1 MENSDNIYF
10 ELQKHLDKQAVG
22 FPATQSGVE
31 IRILKELFN
40 PEQARLAL
48 HVNYQP
54 QSAKDIFNRLKGSG
68 LSLEKVQGM
77 LEAMV
82 NNGAI
87 SSRERNGTEQYFTIP
102 LLIGIVELHGHNS
115 TPQFGKDFAEYM
127 GGEFG
132 KVYAKTKVSQMRTVP
147 VEKSILVEQHVTTYD
162 DIRAVINSTDGPITV
177 GRCMCREGAK
187 HKGHPCQATSRME
200 TCMTFGDWARL
211 AVNSGRA
218 KAITRQEALEITRQN
233 EEDGLVLQPNN
244 YQKIDF
250 ICACCG
256 CCCGVL
262 SRLKHMPKP
271 AEFWSHNFY
280 AEVNAELCSGC
291 GTCAG
296 KCQVNAA
303 KIDQQTGLSSIN
315 LERCI
320 GCGNC
325 VAACPSQSLRLV
337 KVEKETAPPEDS
349 AGLLKILVENKTQ

>member
-1 MENSDNIYF
+1 MENSDNIYV
-10 ELQKHLDKQAVG
+10 ELRKHLDKQAVG

-40 PEQARLAL
+40 PEQAGLAL

-54 QSAKDIFNRLKGSG
+54 QSANDIFNSLKGSS
-68 LSLEKVQGM
+68 LSLEKVQSM

-82 NNGAI
+82 DNGAI
-87 SSRERNGTEQYFTIP
+87 SSRERNGTVQYFTIP
-102 LLIGIVELHGHNS
+102 LLIGIVELHGHKT
-115 TPQFGKDFAEYM
+115 TPQFGRDFGEYM
-127 GGEFG
+127 NGEFG
-132 KVYAKTKVSQMRTVP
+132 QVYAKTKVSQMRTVP
-147 VEKSILVEQHVTTYD
+147 VEKSLQVEHHVTTYD

-177 GRCMCREGAK
+177 NPCMCREGAK
-187 HKGHPCQATSRME
+187 HRGHPCQTTSRTE
-200 TCMTFGDWARL
+200 TCMTFGDWARR
-211 AVNSGRA
+211 AVKSGNA
-218 KAITRQEALEITRQN
+218 KVITREEALEITRHN

-250 ICACCG
+250 VCACCG

-271 AEFWSHNFY
+271 AEFWSHNYY
-280 AEVNAELCSGC
+280 AEVDSELCIGC

-303 KIDQQTGLSSIN
+303 TVDEKSGLSTIN
-315 LERCI
+315 LDRCI

-325 VAACPSQSLRLV
+325 VAACPSQALRLV
-337 KVEKETAPPEDS
+337 KVQKETVPPEDS
-349 AGLLKILVENKTQ
+349 AGLLKILVDNKG